1 MTPDYTDSV
10 CLQHLPF
17 LKVNALSSGSFW
29 LRLSGFLLAESFISG
44 VREAQ
49 TAFPTGCKCS
59 EHHRFLSSLE
69 ICWSSKSGIPSQG
82 GVGRARPGG
91 FVPSSSVGVGRML
104 RPSWLPWEP
113 LHCSDIGL

>member
-1 MTPDYTDSV
+1 MAVVQAVGASRLGYDSRLHSV
-10 CLQHLPF
+10 CRQHLPF

-59 EHHRFLSSLE
+59 EHHRFLPSLE

-82 GVGRARPGG
+82 GEGKAR
-91 FVPSSSVGVGRML
+91 
-104 RPSWLPWEP
+104 
-113 LHCSDIGL
+113 

>member
-1 MTPDYTDSV
+1 MRGGLAELLVAVVQAVWGLWGLRVWDMTPDYTDSV
-10 CLQHLPF
+10 CRQHLPF

-59 EHHRFLSSLE
+59 EHHRFLPSLE

-82 GVGRARPGG
+82 GEGKA
-91 FVPSSSVGVGRML
+91 
-104 RPSWLPWEP
+104 
-113 LHCSDIGL
+113 